1 MPHSHAKHQPKSI
14 VEQQDKLKPT
24 LNKAVDEVI
33 QQILQQVTPMKA
45 IDGVSVVD
53 GPALAAHALTRE
65 YADAINTPGA
75 IPDEE
80 QGWQAIIKWKLKEP
94 SVEECRREMEE
105 CLGDNLPMGKRYL
118 RIHEQTLGR
127 KSLQQEIHRL
137 FAI

>member
-1 MPHSHAKHQPKSI
+1 M
-14 VEQQDKLKPT
+14 
-24 LNKAVDEVI
+24 DELI
-33 QQILQQVTPMKA
+33 QQMLQQVTPMKA
-45 IDGVSVVD
+45 TDGVSVVD
-53 GPALAAHALTRE
+53 GPALAALTRG
-65 YADAINTPGA
+65 YVDAINTPGA